1 MAMRAPAGTSKTEKA
16 LGKSGETIDN
26 RYGLARFGSSVI
38 RKVFPDHWSFL
49 LGEIALQRLS
59 WMTLAPVP
67 HDRRQERQVRRRQR
81 APIHRRAGEGGF
93 RAAVRVVDVR
103 DLEVRTRFDR
113 NRNADQPFV
122 EEQAVRGE
130 SGFDARH
137 VRRGQ
142 AMDLGVEADERL
154 DELEH
159 QIPARARE
167 FAPSAN

>member
-1 MAMRAPAGTSKTEKA
+1 MSQG
-16 LGKSGETIDN
+16 GVDC
-26 RYGLARFGSSVI
+26 
-38 RKVFPDHWSFL
+38 L

-122 EEQAVRGE
+122 EEQAVRGQ

-137 VRRGQ
+137 VRAGTVGAVNCSEDRVGPI
-142 AMDLGVEADERL
+142 GRVEPRL
-154 DELEH
+154 DLRRRDGPCLRGDVAGIAGPAVRPEALEEG
-159 QIPARARE
+159 IGEVDRTRVA
-167 FAPSAN
+167 